1 MGEEQIIRKE
11 NGDRNMREIKKVG
24 KKNQRELDKI
34 NQDKMAPL
42 YIPCVYIYTH
52 TWKIDYCVMSEEL
65 YVFHVIY

>member
-1 MGEEQIIRKE
+1 
-11 NGDRNMREIKKVG
+11 MREIKKVG